1 MQMPSVSSPPIEWNI
16 RQPAVETQKIAAAKN
31 FSGALN

>member
-16 RQPAVETQKIAAAKN
+16 RQPAVETQKIGVAKN
-31 FSGALN
+31 FPGAPN